1 MVIECPSCRARYR
14 IDPSGIDKKVARVR
28 CPKCGHGFEID
39 LAGPARPKILI
50 VDDARFFREV
60 VLDILS
66 QLAVT
71 ILKAG
76 DGDEALDL
84 IRGERPDLVIL
95 DLKLPGKDGY
105 QLVREVRADPAL
117 ASTKLL
123 AMSSVYRG
131 EDEIR
136 RIMQIGADDFL
147 NKSFRP
153 EQLLLRVRKLLDAA
167 SGHV

>member
-1 MVIECPSCRARYR
+1 MVIACPACRSRYR
-14 IDPSGIDKKVARVR
+14 IDPTGLNKKVARAR
-28 CPKCGHGFEID
+28 CPRCGHGFTID
-39 LAGPARPKILI
+39 LAGPRKPKILI

-60 VLDILS
+60 VLDILRE
-66 QLAVT
+66 LDVT

-76 DGDEALDL
+76 DGDEALGL

-105 QLVREVRADPAL
+105 QLVREIRADPAL
-117 ASTKLL
+117 AATKLL

-131 EDEIR
+131 EDEVR
-136 RIMQIGADDFL
+136 RIMQAGADDFL

-153 EQLLLRVRKLLDAA
+153 EQLLLRVRRLLKETA
-167 SGHV
+167 GHA